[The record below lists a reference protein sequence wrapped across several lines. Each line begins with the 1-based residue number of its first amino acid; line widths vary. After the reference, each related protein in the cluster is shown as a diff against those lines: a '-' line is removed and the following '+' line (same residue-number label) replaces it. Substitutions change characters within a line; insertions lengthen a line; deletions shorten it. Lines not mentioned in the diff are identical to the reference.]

1 MEEEKKDRLN
11 GNEDLEH
18 EENDEVLLNGQVHYT
33 NISEN
38 TLEINLMVFGAK
50 AESMK
55 QIIKQKKAHI
65 VFAIDADQTMADYM
79 QFAIE
84 SIKTAVVALI
94 EIDHHNGKLT
104 EAKV

>member
-55 QIIKQKKAHI
+55 QIIK
-65 VFAIDADQTMADYM
+65 
-79 QFAIE
+79 
-84 SIKTAVVALI
+84 
-94 EIDHHNGKLT
+94 
-104 EAKV
+104 

>member
-55 QIIKQKKAHI
+55 QIIR
-65 VFAIDADQTMADYM
+65 
-79 QFAIE
+79 
-84 SIKTAVVALI
+84 
-94 EIDHHNGKLT
+94 
-104 EAKV
+104 

>member
-84 SIKTAVVALI
+84 SIKTAVVTLI
-94 EIDHHNGKLT
+94 EID
-104 EAKV
+104 

>member
-50 AESMK
+50 AKSMK
-55 QIIKQKKAHI
+55 QIIK
-65 VFAIDADQTMADYM
+65 
-79 QFAIE
+79 
-84 SIKTAVVALI
+84 
-94 EIDHHNGKLT
+94 
-104 EAKV
+104 